1 MASGLDQLDK
11 GSWDFVGFHRALSG
25 FVGCYGHLGFNV
37 GAFTT
42 RAGFV
47 TGFVKGSVRDL

>member
-11 GSWDFVGFHRALSG
+11 GLWDFVGFHRALSG
-25 FVGCYGHLGFNV
+25 FVGWYGGLGFNV

-42 RAGFV
+42 RAGCF

>member
-1 MASGLDQLDK
+1 MASGLNQLDK